1 MPIITMD
8 NLPRHTFSLGIDTEN
23 MRKMLGLKE
32 NPYIKEKDCGH
43 NIHSFN
49 FTREAF
55 WGNHWDEQTITARGL
70 FVDIRSGSVYARSYN
85 KFFNMDERPETQYE
99 YLKENLAYPVGVF
112 RKENGYLGIMSV
124 HDDKIE
130 FFSKSTNRGE
140 YAENFDDI
148 VTYEMDIAYGFYEYL
163 DAHNY
168 SAVFE
173 VIDPEYDRHFVQYG
187 TRHAILLDIIKNQYE
202 FEALSY
208 EEMVKIAE
216 KYNVPHKTKVGCINN
231 KEEFD
236 IKIAEF
242 EHVPFIEGYV
252 FEDQNHLMFKLKTC
266 WYRFWKAIRSRG
278 QYVYKHLGLYSYLD
292 VPSHHD
298 LDRKREL
305 HPIADEAL
313 KYYAFARNAG
323 LECPHVMDVMDFMEQ
338 TSLQDLSIV
347 I

>member
-1 MPIITMD
+1 MPIITME
-8 NLPRHTFSLGIDTEN
+8 NMPRHTFSLGVETEN
-23 MRKMLGLKE
+23 MRTMLRLKE
-32 NPYIKEKDCGH
+32 NPYIRSKDCGNH
-43 NIHSFN
+43 IRSYN

-55 WGNHWDEQTITARGL
+55 WRKHWDEQTVTARGL
-70 FVDIRSGSVYARSYN
+70 FVDTRNGSVYARSYN
-85 KFFNMDERPETQYE
+85 KFFNMDERPETQYNHLRE
-99 YLKENLAYPVGVF
+99 KLSYPVDVF
-112 RKENGYLGIMSV
+112 RKENGYLGIVSV
-124 HDDKIE
+124 HNGVPE
-130 FFSKSTNRGE
+130 FFSKSTNGGP
-140 YAENFDDI
+140 YAETLRQI
-148 VTYEMDIAYGFYEYL
+148 ATYETPLPEEFYQYL
-163 DAHNY
+163 EENHY

-173 VIDPEYDRHFVQYG
+173 VIEVDVDRHFVQYD
-187 TRHAILLDIIKNQYE
+187 HNQLVLLDLVKNTYD
-202 FEALSY
+202 FKTLPY
-208 EEMVKIAE
+208 EELYALCQKWGITCKLQFDRIE
-216 KYNVPHKTKVGCINN
+216 N

-236 IKIAEF
+236 TKIAEL
-242 EHVPFIEGYV
+242 EHVPYIEGYV
-252 FEDQNHLMFKLKTC
+252 FVDQNNNMFKLKTC

-338 TSLQDLSIV
+338 TSLQDLSVV